1 VISSPRRRHQPAGHL
16 IGGLLFAA
24 LMALA
29 SPASAQ
35 DWFTAEAC
43 AVPKV
48 AIDPTVLSPDELA
61 SLSRRAVDVPN
72 GQGRLWRITT
82 SAGRVS
88 HLWGTLHSSDRA
100 VLDLPKPVRVL
111 IDAATIVAIETDP
124 TPATRAAVAELNRWD
139 GFWKSSDAPWDAR
152 TDFDPELLEWITA
165 RVANMGYDPFS
176 LGQMTDAGLA
186 SLLLADPCED
196 FAGRVIPFQDNYIV
210 TLAHLAGVEIVGLE
224 PPLPILND
232 LNRPDMAETARVM
245 VQSYGAYLA
254 PWEGA
259 SGRASYIAL
268 YLQGRIA
275 EMILW
280 SDDFAAKVHGAEK
293 AARFAAILDA
303 YLLDG
308 RNRRFV
314 ANARPLIDA
323 GGAFLAVG
331 SFHLPGEAGLITLLR
346 AAGYQ
351 VERLPLPGEVAAAP

>member
-1 VISSPRRRHQPAGHL
+1 VLQM
-16 IGGLLFAA
+16 AA
-24 LMALA
+24 AP
-29 SPASAQ
+29 SPAMAQ

-43 AVPKV
+43 AVPKA
-48 AIDPTVLSPDELA
+48 AIDPAVLSPGELA
-61 SLSRRAVDVPN
+61 SLGRRVADVPN
-72 GQGRLWRITT
+72 GQGRLWQITT
-82 SAGRVS
+82 PEGRVS
-88 HLWGTLHSSDRA
+88 HLWGTMHSSDRA
-100 VLDLPKPVRVL
+100 VLDLPKPVRAL
-111 IDAATIVAIETDP
+111 IDSATILAVESDP
-124 TPATRAAVAELNRWD
+124 TPDTRAAVAALNRWD
-139 GFWKSSDAPWDAR
+139 GFWISGEAVSDPR

-165 RVANMGYDPFS
+165 RVESLGYDPYTM
-176 LGQMTDAGLA
+176 GQMTDAGLA
-186 SLLLADPCED
+186 SLLLSDPCED
-196 FAGRVIPFQDNYIV
+196 FSGRVIPYQDNYIV
-210 TLAHLAGVEIVGLE
+210 TLAHLAGVGIAGLE

-275 EMILW
+275 EMMLW

-303 YLLDG
+303 YLLEG

-331 SFHLPGEAGLITLLR
+331 SFHLPGEEGMISLLR
-346 AAGYQ
+346 AAGYR
-351 VERLPLPGEVAAAP
+351 VDRVPLPGEAATAP